1 MREERLAE
9 LPIEWAHEACA
20 CVVMASGGY
29 PAAYRKGL
37 EIRGLNAD
45 GQREDATVYHAG
57 TSLKEGRFF
66 TNGGRVLGVTA
77 MAATLDEALDKA
89 YACLLYTSQGE
100 AAHRLHRGGGGGS
113 HEPDPGGVF
122 PGDHVAS
129 EADRRPGSGG
139 FPAAV
144 HGKNRRRRGGVRFR
158 KLRIGQRGS
167 LSLIHILNR
176 FNNHFTIA

>member
-1 MREERLAE
+1 
-9 LPIEWAHEACA
+9 
-20 CVVMASGGY
+20 MASGGY

-89 YACLLYTSQGE
+89 YA
-100 AAHRLHRGGGGGS
+100 AVDKIDFKDAHY
-113 HEPDPGGVF
+113 
-122 PGDHVAS
+122 
-129 EADRRPGSGG
+129 RRDI
-139 FPAAV
+139 
-144 HGKNRRRRGGVRFR
+144 GKTR
-158 KLRIGQRGS
+158 
-167 LSLIHILNR
+167 
-176 FNNHFTIA
+176 